1 MGREDYDNKL
11 DSLIEKAIGAETSFD
26 FDKWQEEHQG
36 EISKYKA
43 KTAGQ
48 SRRRPRRMLI
58 RFAAVASAMAAMIA
72 VAVILTIPDEPA
84 EVATEAAQYKPLP
97 AYVATIGRLNMTFR
111 NGGLDAIE
119 DFCER
124 PVRTNGPRPESMTA
138 QQLIK
143 EMEPEN
149 GSEKG
154 NENEN
159 HSNNNAFNHRT
170 SA

>member
-1 MGREDYDNKL
+1 MTMRREDFDNKL
-11 DSLIEKAIGAETSFD
+11 DSLIEKAIGADTSFD
-26 FDKWQEEHQG
+26 FDKWQEGHRG

-43 KTAGQ
+43 KST
-48 SRRRPRRMLI
+48 SKSPRRPRSMVI
-58 RFAAVASAMAAMIA
+58 RFAAAAGGIAAMIA
-72 VAVILTIPDEPA
+72 VAVIMTIPDEPT
-84 EVATEAAQYKPLP
+84 EVAQYKPLP
-97 AYVATIGRLNMTFR
+97 ANVATIGRLNMTFR

-143 EMEPEN
+143 ELEPEN

-154 NENEN
+154 NDYEN
-159 HSNNNAFNHRT
+159 HSNNNAYNHNN